1 MSEDRAMIIFKEE
14 FNNRVI
20 KDVLSALKEKVLCL
34 CMKFVKTAN

>member
-1 MSEDRAMIIFKEE
+1 MNEGRSMIIFKKD

-34 CMKFVKTAN
+34 CARFVKTAN